1 MTSTINSAIEL
12 AKKTGWNVFP
22 INPNTKKPVFAGWQ
36 GKACS
41 EPRQIE
47 RLFAPYPT
55 AGIGV
60 PTGPING
67 ITVIDIDVKNGVD
80 GFKTIDR
87 LGLQLWT
94 GMVAT
99 TPSGGSHFYFRTN
112 QEVYKSTVGEK
123 GIGLGVDVRSIGGFV
138 VAPPTISDR
147 GQYVWQCDLDA
158 ASIRLFPLGHELKK
172 KLQGPS
178 SNKQGNRTF
187 RLRPRDLLAPV
198 YEGCRNDE
206 MASRCGYLF
215 AKGLP
220 ADDVLVK
227 MLVINNEAFHPPLP
241 EREITTIHR
250 SIMKRE
256 VR

>member
-12 AKKTGWNVFP
+12 AKKTGWKVFP

-47 RLFAPYPT
+47 KSFAPYPT

-99 TPSGGSHFYFRTN
+99 TPSG
-112 QEVYKSTVGEK
+112 
-123 GIGLGVDVRSIGGFV
+123 
-138 VAPPTISDR
+138 IS
-147 GQYVWQCDLDA
+147 L
-158 ASIRLFPLGHELKK
+158 LFPN
-172 KLQGPS
+172 Q
-178 SNKQGNRTF
+178 
-187 RLRPRDLLAPV
+187 PR
-198 YEGCRNDE
+198 
-206 MASRCGYLF
+206 
-215 AKGLP
+215 GL
-220 ADDVLVK
+220 
-227 MLVINNEAFHPPLP
+227 
-241 EREITTIHR
+241 
-250 SIMKRE
+250 
-256 VR
+256 

>member
-1 MTSTINSAIEL
+1 MAKLTKAAIEL
-12 AKKTGWNVFP
+12 AKKTGWKVFP
-22 INPNTKKPVFAGWQ
+22 VNPNTKIPVFSGWQ
-36 GKACS
+36 DKACS
-41 EPRQIE
+41 EPHLIE
-47 RLFAPYPT
+47 RLFAPYPN

-67 ITVIDIDVKNGVD
+67 ITVIDIDVKNGVN

-94 GMVAT
+94 GVVAT

-112 QEVYKSTVGEK
+112 QDVYTSTVGVK
-123 GIGLGVDVRSIGGFV
+123 GIGLGVDVRSDGGFV
-138 VAPPTISDR
+138 VAAPTISDL
-147 GQYVWQCDLDA
+147 GQYVWKCDLDA
-158 ASIRLFPLGHELKK
+158 VSLRLFPLGHELKK

-178 SNKQGNRTF
+178 TKKQGNRTLS
-187 RLRPRDLLAPV
+187 LRPRDLLAPV

-227 MLVINNEAFHPPLP
+227 MRVINNEAFHPPLP